1 MKVLILAGGLGT
13 RISEETGLRP
23 KPMVEIGGKPLLW
36 HIMKIYSGHGFN
48 EFVVLLG
55 YKGSVI
61 KDYYLSYFYHHHNL
75 TIDLGKNT
83 IEHHGANAEPWKVT
97 LLDTGEDTMTGGR
110 IKRAEPYIQDRPF
123 MVTYGDGVADV
134 DITRLV
140 DFHRTHGKLISM
152 TTVIPE
158 GRFGRL
164 EIEGGSRVCGF
175 VEKPREE
182 NWINGGFFVCQP
194 QVMNYLDN
202 DSTVFERKPLETLAR
217 EGELM
222 AFKHEGFWRCMDTVM
237 DKKVLEEMWVSD
249 PKWKIWK

>member
-1 MKVLILAGGLGT
+1 MKVLILAGGFGT
-13 RISEETGLRP
+13 RLSEETGSRP
-23 KPMVEIGGKPLLW
+23 KPMIEIGGKPLLW
-36 HIMKIYSGHGFN
+36 HLMKIYSSHGFN

-61 KDYYLSYFYHHHNL
+61 KDYYMRYFYQHTSF
-75 TIDLGKNT
+75 TIDLKQNSV
-83 IEHHGANAEPWKVT
+83 EHHGDNSEPWKIT

-110 IKRAEPYIQDRPF
+110 VRRAAPHVAGKPF
-123 MVTYGDGVADV
+123 MLTYGDGLSDV
-134 DITRLV
+134 NITDLV
-140 DFHRTHGKLISM
+140 KFHQGHGKLISM

-164 EIEGGSRVCGF
+164 EIGDGNQVKGF

-194 QVMNYLDN
+194 RVMDYIQDDN
-202 DSTVFERKPLETLAR
+202 TVFERKPLETLAR
-217 EGELM
+217 EGQLM
-222 AFKHEGFWRCMDTVM
+222 AYKHDGFWRCMDTVV
-237 DKKVLEEMWVSD
+237 DKKVLEDMWVND